1 MGLMEVTNKSTVTR
15 KYIKLHRWLASDSRL
30 IYAVQKRERKK
41 VQKDTR
47 STNLSKMNVKAREIT
62 LLTTSQMCRTETPV
76 LRTMTWNA
84 MVRQAV
90 STKAVFTQILIL
102 TPDQCSCAI
111 MNKIHPSLQGDP
123 SLPPQLLHSRPECF
137 RRSFMNR
144 GPLIL
149 PRIREERLVEIFR
162 QHQEKPQVLARW

>member
-1 MGLMEVTNKSTVTR
+1 MK
-15 KYIKLHRWLASDSRL
+15 
-30 IYAVQKRERKK
+30 
-41 VQKDTR
+41 
-47 STNLSKMNVKAREIT
+47 VKAREIT
-62 LLTTSQMCRTETPV
+62 LPTTSRMCRTETLV
-76 LRTMTWNA
+76 LRTMTRNA

-111 MNKIHPSLQGDP
+111 MNKIYPSLKGDP

-162 QHQEKPQVLARW
+162 QVLSIHVSHRPHCANHAPESTVFFFFFFFFFFEEFIFRLQLVEKRRSCCINRHI